1 MKHEKATPQYTT
13 KLEKWNRQRKERETN
28 EFGMTMRKK
37 ERNTSKNMK
46 RKYENKKEKERND
59 TIFENV
65 SSRSRIGLLLDTV

>member
-37 ERNTSKNMK
+37 ERNTSKNIK
-46 RKYENKKEKERND
+46 RKYENKKKKKEMIPSLR
-59 TIFENV
+59 TYPLG
-65 SSRSRIGLLLDTV
+65 RG